1 MAATG
6 EPGVASSAPPVR
18 VLWLVKGLGIG
29 GAERLLV
36 AAAGVHDRAAFAI
49 EAAYVVPAK
58 DQLVGALEER
68 GVPVTCLGGTSRLA
82 WVRRL
87 RALLDEGRFDVV
99 HVHSPLVAAVARL
112 AARSVPRRRRPRV
125 MTTEHNGWSTLA
137 LPTRLLNAAT
147 AGLDDATL
155 AVSEET
161 RASIWWPRTR
171 RRTEVV
177 VHGVDL
183 AGLRGAAG
191 KGRGVR
197 EELGIG
203 PDEVVVLTVANYRA
217 QKAWPVLLAAARE
230 VVDRGLPVRFLG
242 VGQGPLEAEVAAEHR
257 RLGLGD
263 RLLLLGRR
271 DDVADLLAAA
281 DVFALASTYEGY
293 PLAVMEALGAGVP
306 VVATAVGGVVDAV
319 GDTAG
324 LLVPP
329 GRPDLLADALA
340 RMVDPRERSRLAAG
354 AEQAGRRYD
363 IAHAVAVCEAH
374 YRRLAGRRAAPGS
387 GPGRA

>member
-1 MAATG
+1 MSATG
-6 EPGVASSAPPVR
+6 EPGVAAGAPAVR
-18 VLWLVKGLGIG
+18 VLWLVKGLGVG

-58 DQLVGALEER
+58 DQLVGELAGR
-68 GVPVTCLGGTSRLA
+68 GVPATCLAGPLPLS

-99 HVHSPLVAAVARL
+99 HVHSPLVAGVARL
-112 AARSVPRRRRPRV
+112 AARTVPRRRRPRV
-125 MTTEHNGWSTLA
+125 MTTEHNAWSTFA
-137 LPTRLLNAAT
+137 LPTRLLNALT
-147 AGLDDATL
+147 APLDDATL
-155 AVSEET
+155 AVSEQT

-171 RRTEVV
+171 RRTRVV

-183 AGLRGAAG
+183 ARLRAEAG
-191 KGRGVR
+191 QRPAVR

-203 PDEVVVLTVANYRA
+203 PDEVMVLTVANYRS
-217 QKAWPVLLAAARE
+217 QKAWPDLLAAARR
-230 VVDRGLPVRFLG
+230 VVDRGLPVRFVG
-242 VGQGPLEAEVAAEHR
+242 VGQGPLAAEVAAEHR
-257 RLGLGD
+257 RLRLGD
-263 RLLLLGRR
+263 RVVLLGRR
-271 DDVADLLAAA
+271 DDVARLLAAA

-324 LLVPP
+324 VLVPP
-329 GRPDLLADALA
+329 RRPDLLADALA
-340 RMVDPRERSRLAAG
+340 RLVDPAVRAPLAAG
-354 AEQAGRRYD
+354 AERAGRRYD
-363 IAHAVAVCEAH
+363 IAHAVAVCEAR
-374 YRRLAGRRAAPGS
+374 YRELAGR
-387 GPGRA
+387 GPGRWRGRPA